1 MYCDFLLHFD
11 YIFLF
16 YFAKTECVAQ
26 MGASVLHGRNMYSQ
40 GCELLAEGRMA
51 GAQKNRREAERQ
63 GGTVAQNWC
72 VLHIGWA
79 AHTKGKKP
87 YRQPYSRTSIF
98 TSTSGQRLVTG

>member
-1 MYCDFLLHFD
+1 MGCDFLLHFD

-16 YFAKTECVAQ
+16 YFAKTEGAERA
-26 MGASVLHGRNMYSQ
+26 GASVLHGRDLQS
-40 GCELLAEGRMA
+40 GRGVLAEGRMA
-51 GAQKNRREAERQ
+51 WAQKNRREAERQ